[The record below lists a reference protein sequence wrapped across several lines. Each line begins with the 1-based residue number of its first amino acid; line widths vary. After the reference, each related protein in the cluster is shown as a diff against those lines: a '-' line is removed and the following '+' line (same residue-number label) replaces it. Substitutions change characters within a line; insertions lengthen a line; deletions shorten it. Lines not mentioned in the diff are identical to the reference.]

1 MSLDDVND
9 MLDGAGSLPP
19 SIKGSESFAKI
30 GDTVTMV
37 VADGKKVQK
46 REFGTGEPM
55 FFADGNPMMQLAVFG
70 SVDGEDRTLY
80 CNANMMSAIKDAVA
94 AAGVKGLASGGTLKM
109 RFDAEENTGKGNPL
123 KKYKAKWEP
132 PTQTVDVDDF

>member
-1 MSLDDVND
+1 MPLEDVND
-9 MLDGAGSLPP
+9 MLEGAGSLPAA
-19 SIKGSESFAKI
+19 IKGSESFAKI

-37 VADGKKVQK
+37 LIDGKKVQK

-55 FFADGNPMMQLAVFG
+55 FFADGNPMMQLALVG
-70 SVDGEDRTLY
+70 TVDGEDRTLY
-80 CNANMMSAIKDAVA
+80 CNANMMSAIRDAVT
-94 AAGVKGLASGGTLKM
+94 AAGAKGLAAGGTLKV

-132 PTQTVDVDDF
+132 PVQTVAVDDF